1 MLAGRRHR
9 TGGGVNLNAQSISL
23 WLAAVF
29 GAVLVASFALFPGFL
44 PPMSPEMSA
53 AEVAAFY
60 GENKTWI
67 RASMIVFDFCCVMM
81 LPLFMVVVH
90 HIKRMA
96 TSTDVLAY
104 CYLSAAASG
113 ATILAIANLFW
124 LITAFRP
131 ERDPELLLLL
141 NDLAWI
147 TFTVPVGMIIAQN
160 LCLALAVYLDRRAE
174 PVFPRWVGHFNIATA
189 VLIAPAACAAIFKT
203 GPLAWNGFIS
213 FWLRLGLFA
222 AYIGVMFV
230 VLRRA
235 IAQEARELEVLPGD
249 AQLVAS

>member
-1 MLAGRRHR
+1 M
-9 TGGGVNLNAQSISL
+9 NLNAQSLCL

-44 PPMSPEMSA
+44 PPMSPEMTA
-53 AEVAAFY
+53 DEVAAFY
-60 GENKTWI
+60 RENTTWV
-67 RASMIVFDFCCVMM
+67 RTSMIVFDFCCVMM

-90 HIKRMA
+90 QIKRMR
-96 TSTDVLAY
+96 TSTDVFAY

-124 LITAFRP
+124 LIAAFRP
-131 ERDPELLLLL
+131 ERDPELLVLL

-160 LCLALAVYLDRRAE
+160 LCLAMAVYLDRRPD
-174 PVFPRWVGHFNIATA
+174 PVFPRWVAHFNLVTA
-189 VLIAPAACAAIFKT
+189 GLTAPAACAAIFKS
-203 GPLAWNGFIS
+203 GPLAWDGLIS
-213 FWLRLGLFA
+213 FWLKLGLFA
-222 AYIGVMFV
+222 AYVGVMFV

-235 IAQEARELEVLPGD
+235 IAQEAREADLVTTSAL
-249 AQLVAS
+249 LVAR

>member
-1 MLAGRRHR
+1 
-9 TGGGVNLNAQSISL
+9 VNLSAQSISL

-29 GAVLVASFALFPGFL
+29 GTVLVASFALFPGFL
-44 PPMSPEMSA
+44 PPMSPQMSA
-53 AEVAAFY
+53 DEVARFY
-60 GENKTWI
+60 AENKDWI
-67 RASMIVFDFCCVMM
+67 RGSMIVFDFCSVML
-81 LPLFMVVVH
+81 LPMFMVVVH
-90 HIKRMA
+90 HLKRMR
-96 TSTDVLAY
+96 TSTDVFAY

-160 LCLALAVYLDRRAE
+160 LCLACAVYLDRRAD

-189 VLIAPAACAAIFKT
+189 VLTAPAATAAIFKS
-203 GPLAWNGFIS
+203 GPLAWDGFIS
-213 FWLRLGLFA
+213 FWLRLSLFA
-222 AYIGVMFV
+222 AYLGVMFV
-230 VLRRA
+230 MLRRA
-235 IAQEARELEVLPGD
+235 RDHEARELAGLPDDVVVL
-249 AQLVAS
+249 AQ

>member
-1 MLAGRRHR
+1 M
-9 TGGGVNLNAQSISL
+9 NISAQSISL

-29 GAVLVASFALFPGFL
+29 GTVLVAAFVLFPGFL

-53 AEVAAFY
+53 GEVAEFY
-60 GENKTWI
+60 AENKTWI
-67 RASMIVFDFCCVMM
+67 RTSMVVFDFCCVML

-90 HIKRMA
+90 HIKRMR
-96 TSTDVLAY
+96 TSTDVFAY

-124 LITAFRP
+124 LIAAFRP
-131 ERDPELLLLL
+131 ERDPELLVLL

-147 TFTVPVGMIIAQN
+147 TFTAPVGMIIAQN
-160 LCLALAVYLDRRAE
+160 LCLALAVYLDQRPD

-189 VLIAPAACAAIFKT
+189 ILTAPAACAAMFKS
-203 GPLAWNGFIS
+203 GPLAWNGLIS
-213 FWLRLGLFA
+213 FWLRLTLFA
-222 AYIGVMFV
+222 AYIGVMFF

-235 IAQEARELEVLPGD
+235 MRHEALELEQTPE
-249 AQLVAS
+249 LVPA

>member
-1 MLAGRRHR
+1 M
-9 TGGGVNLNAQSISL
+9 NISAQSISL

-29 GAVLVASFALFPGFL
+29 GTVLVAAFLVFPGFL
-44 PPMSPEMSA
+44 PPMSPRMSA
-53 AEVAAFY
+53 ADVAAFY
-60 GENKTWI
+60 NENTTWI
-67 RASMIVFDFCCVMM
+67 RASMIVFDFCSVML

-90 HIKRMA
+90 HIKRMR
-96 TSTDVLAY
+96 TSTDVFAY

-124 LITAFRP
+124 LIAAFRP
-131 ERDPELLLLL
+131 ERDPELLVLL

-160 LCLALAVYLDRRAE
+160 LCLALAVYLDQRPD
-174 PVFPRWVGHFNIATA
+174 PVFPRWVAHFNIAAA
-189 VLIAPAACAAIFKT
+189 VLTAPAASAAIFKS
-203 GPLAWNGFIS
+203 GPLAWDGFIS

-222 AYIGVMFV
+222 VYIAVMFV

-235 IAQEARELEVLPGD
+235 MVHEARELTVRAAD
-249 AQLVAS
+249 AQLVAT